1 MFSLNIDYTNKFIW
15 TSIQQ
20 LRKEVGIEEQAMDI
34 VEQRNIEAATAAK
47 AQESREKAAEK
58 RMEHA
63 MKQAELEQ
71 MAHSFDDLSD
81 AEIRKEEALKDE
93 V

>member
-1 MFSLNIDYTNKFIW
+1 MQNLAAEKGAEG
-15 TSIQQ
+15 
-20 LRKEVGIEEQAMDI
+20 LQAWMDKQGMGAS
-34 VEQRNIEAATAAK
+34 VMTAAK

-58 RMEHA
+58 RMERA

>member
-1 MFSLNIDYTNKFIW
+1 MAVGRSFTPQYFMYFNNKANYAVF
-15 TSIQQ
+15 TTFKHSIAG
-20 LRKEVGIEEQAMDI
+20 KSVM
-34 VEQRNIEAATAAK
+34 TAAK
-47 AQESREKAAEK
+47 AQESREKAADK

-63 MKQAELEQ
+63 MKQAELED
-71 MAHSFDDLSD
+71 MSHSFDDLSD

>member
-1 MFSLNIDYTNKFIW
+1 
-15 TSIQQ
+15 
-20 LRKEVGIEEQAMDI
+20 
-34 VEQRNIEAATAAK
+34 
-47 AQESREKAAEK
+47 
-58 RMEHA
+58 MEHA